1 MKIKRALFPITKN
14 NHIEFFEDG
23 DHYYEKYLSCI
34 RSATTSIH
42 LQTYIFEIDRIGTKV
57 RDELILAAKRGVE
70 VCVLVDSIGSRNLT
84 PEAEQIFRD
93 GGVKFCR
100 FNGIQFKWL
109 YRWGRRLH
117 HKILLIDYKEA
128 IVGGINVLYAC
139 IPGSTIP
146 QLDFAVYLKGPETVD
161 LAHYCQH
168 IFKKASKSETPIKKI
183 TDYIS
188 VSHGYDVGISV
199 NDWIHGRSKITKQYA
214 RMTFEAQE
222 SITIINSY
230 FFPRKKFMKQLTE
243 AAARGVRVR
252 LILPRYSDWPSY
264 IMASEYLYEYFLKR
278 GVEIYLWNKSVL
290 HGKLATIDQSWSTIG
305 SFNLNYTSYQ
315 QNLEMNVDIYSKE
328 FTMDLNKQID
338 DYIADG
344 CVKIDP
350 EIFKERYTF
359 RVRLS
364 RLFFYLILAIIANFS
379 IGLSFQEDHNKE
391 HRFYHILRIIGS
403 IFFFILGL
411 LGALLPII
419 PGFPFFVISFLLVYK
434 QILLN
439 RKTADQQM

>member
-1 MKIKRALFPITKN
+1 MKKELFPITKN
-14 NHIEFFEDG
+14 NHIEFYEDG
-23 DHYYEKYLSCI
+23 EAYYEKFLSCI
-34 RSATTSIH
+34 RSAKTSIH
-42 LQTYIFEIDRIGTKV
+42 LQTYIFEIDRIGSKV
-57 RDELILAAKRGVE
+57 QIELLLAAQRGVE

-84 PEAEQIFRD
+84 LESEQIFKD
-93 GGVKFCR
+93 AGIQFCR

-117 HKILLIDYKEA
+117 HKILLIDYTEA
-128 IVGGINVLYAC
+128 MIGGINVLYAC
-139 IPGSTIP
+139 IPGSVVP
-146 QLDFAVYLKGPETVD
+146 QLDFAVYLKGPETIE
-161 LAHYCQH
+161 LAHYCQR
-168 IFKKASKSETPIKKI
+168 IFKKACNHDRPIKKI
-183 TDYIS
+183 TDYIKMPD
-188 VSHGYDVGISV
+188 GYDVGISV
-199 NDWIHGRSKITKQYA
+199 NDWIHGRSKITKQYK
-214 RMTFEAQE
+214 RMTIEARE

-230 FFPRKKFMKQLTE
+230 FFPRKKFMKQLTD

-290 HGKLATIDQSWSTIG
+290 HGKLATIDESWSTIG

-315 QNLEMNVDIYSKE
+315 QNLEMNVDIYSKD
-328 FTMDLNKQID
+328 FTTQLNERIEG
-338 DYIADG
+338 YIADG
-344 CVKIDP
+344 CEKIDP
-350 EIFKERYTF
+350 QLFSERYTF
-359 RVRLS
+359 KVRMS

-411 LGALLPII
+411 MGALLPII

-439 RKTADQQM
+439 RKTVDQQM

>member
-1 MKIKRALFPITKN
+1 MKKELFHITKN
-14 NHIEFFEDG
+14 NHVEFYQEG
-23 DHYYEKYLSCI
+23 NHYYDKYLSCI
-34 RSATTSIH
+34 RSANQSIH
-42 LQTYIFEIDRIGTKV
+42 LQTYIFELDHIGSKV
-57 RDELILAAKRGVE
+57 KEELIRAAHRGVE
-70 VCVLVDSIGSRNLT
+70 VCLLVDSIGSRNLT
-84 PEAEQIFRD
+84 PEAELAFIEAGIIFC
-93 GGVKFCR
+93 K

-128 IVGGINVLYAC
+128 IIGGINVMD
-139 IPGSTIP
+139 GSIAGSNIP
-146 QLDFAVYLKGPETVD
+146 QLDFAVYLKGPETIE
-161 LAHYCQH
+161 LAHYCQQ
-168 IFKKASKSETPIKKI
+168 IFKKATHRKDPIKKI
-183 TDYIS
+183 TSYERIT
-188 VSHGYDVGISV
+188 HGYDVDISV
-199 NDWIHGRSKITKQYA
+199 NDWIHKRSKITKQYA
-214 RMTFEAQE
+214 RMTVEARE

-230 FFPRKKFMKQLTE
+230 FFPRKKFMKQLTD

-290 HGKLATIDQSWSTIG
+290 HGKLATIDQDWSTIG

-315 QNLEMNVDIYSKE
+315 QNLEMNVDIYSKD
-328 FTMDLNKQID
+328 FTKNLNKKIEG
-338 DYIADG
+338 YIADG
-344 CVKIDP
+344 CEKIDP
-350 EIFKERYTF
+350 EKFKEVYTF
-359 RVRLS
+359 KVRMS
-364 RLFFYLILAIIANFS
+364 RLFFYLILATIANFS

-391 HRFYHILRIIGS
+391 HRIYHILRIIGS
-403 IFFFILGL
+403 IFFFILGI

>member
-1 MKIKRALFPITKN
+1 MKRELFPITKN
-14 NHIEFFEDG
+14 NHVEFYQDG
-23 DHYYEKYLSCI
+23 DLYYDKFLTCI

-42 LQTYIFEIDRIGTKV
+42 LQTYIFGIDSIGSRV
-57 RDELILAAKRGVE
+57 RDELIMAAKRGVE

-84 PEAEQIFRD
+84 PEAEQVFRN
-93 GGVKFCR
+93 GGIHFSR

-128 IVGGINVLYAC
+128 IVGGINVLDGC
-139 IPGSTIP
+139 IPGSNIP
-146 QLDFAVYLKGPETVD
+146 QLDFAVYLKGPETVA

-168 IFKKASKSETPIKKI
+168 IFKKATKQNIPMTKI
-183 TDYIS
+183 TDYIH
-188 VSHGYDVGISV
+188 VEHGYDVGISI
-199 NDWIHGRSKITKQYA
+199 NDWIHGRSKITKQYS
-214 RMTFEAQE
+214 RMTVEAQK

-230 FFPRKKFMKQLTE
+230 FFPRKKFMKQLTD
-243 AAARGVRVR
+243 AAARGVKVR

-290 HGKLATIDQSWSTIG
+290 HGKAATIDESWSTIG

-315 QNLEMNVDIYSKE
+315 QNLEMNVDIYSPD
-328 FTMDLNKQID
+328 FTKDLNLKIEE
-338 DYIADG
+338 YIADG
-344 CVKIDP
+344 CEKIDP
-350 EIFKERYTF
+350 QAFEEKYTF
-359 RVRLS
+359 RVRMS

-379 IGLSFQEDHNKE
+379 IGLSFQDDHNKE

-403 IFFFILGL
+403 ILFFILGIM
-411 LGALLPII
+411 GALLPII

>member
-1 MKIKRALFPITKN
+1 MKRALFPITKN
-14 NHIEFFEDG
+14 NHVEFFEDG
-23 DHYYEKYLSCI
+23 ETYYEKFLNCI
-34 RSATTSIH
+34 RGATKSIH
-42 LQTYIFEIDRIGTKV
+42 LQTYIFEIDRIGIKV
-57 RDELILAAKRGVE
+57 QEELILAARRGVE

-84 PEAEQIFRD
+84 LKAEKEFID
-93 GGVKFCR
+93 AGIHFCR
-100 FNGIQFKWL
+100 FNGIQIKWL

-128 IVGGINVLYAC
+128 MVGGINVLYAC
-139 IPGSTIP
+139 LPGLNFP
-146 QLDFAVYLKGPETVD
+146 QLDFAVYLKGPETVE
-161 LAHYCQH
+161 LAHYCQR
-168 IFKKASKSETPIKKI
+168 IFKKASQHNRPIKKI
-183 TDYIS
+183 TDYIQ
-188 VSHGYDVGISV
+188 VPHGYEVGISI
-199 NDWIHGRSKITKQYA
+199 NDWINGRSKITKQYS
-214 RMTFEAQE
+214 RMTIEAQH

-230 FFPRKKFMKQLTE
+230 FFPRKKFMRQLTE

-315 QNLEMNVDIYSKE
+315 QNLEMNVDIYSE
-328 FTMDLNKQID
+328 DFTKDLNEKIEG
-338 DYIADG
+338 YITEG
-344 CVKIDP
+344 CEKIDP
-350 EIFKERYTF
+350 AIFEERYTF
-359 RVRLS
+359 KVRMS

-379 IGLSFQEDHNKE
+379 IGLSFQDDHNKE
-391 HRFYHILRIIGS
+391 HRFYHILRILGS
-403 IFFFILGL
+403 LFFFILGL
-411 LGALLPII
+411 MGALLPII
-419 PGFPFFVISFLLVYK
+419 PGFPFFIISFLLVYK

>member
-1 MKIKRALFPITKN
+1 MKRELFPVTKN
-14 NHIEFFEDG
+14 NHVDFYQDG
-23 DHYYEKYLSCI
+23 DLYYDKFLTCI

-42 LQTYIFEIDRIGTKV
+42 LQTYIFEIDSIGSRV
-57 RDELILAAKRGVE
+57 RDELILASKRGVE

-84 PEAEQIFRD
+84 QEDEQAFKD
-93 GGVKFCR
+93 GGINFCR

-128 IVGGINVLYAC
+128 IVGGINVLDGC
-139 IPGSTIP
+139 IPGSSIP
-146 QLDFAVYLKGPETVD
+146 QLDFAVYLKGPETIA
-161 LAHYCQH
+161 LSHYCQH
-168 IFKKASKSETPIKKI
+168 IFKKAYKHNIPVTKI
-183 TDYIS
+183 TDYIH
-188 VSHGYDVGISV
+188 VENGYDVGISI
-199 NDWIHGRSKITKQYA
+199 NDWIHGRSKITKQYS
-214 RMTFEAQE
+214 RMTVEAQH

-230 FFPRKKFMKQLTE
+230 FFPRKKFMKQLAD
-243 AAARGVRVR
+243 AASRGVRVR

-290 HGKLATIDQSWSTIG
+290 HGKVATIDQSWSTIG

-315 QNLEMNVDIYSKE
+315 QNLEMNVDIYSKD
-328 FTMDLNKQID
+328 FTKDLNLKIEE
-338 DYIADG
+338 YINEG
-344 CVKIDP
+344 CEKIDP
-350 EIFKERYTF
+350 QTFEEKYTF
-359 RVRLS
+359 RVRMS

-379 IGLSFQEDHNKE
+379 IGLSFQDDHNKE

-403 IFFFILGL
+403 IVFFILGL
-411 LGALLPII
+411 LGALLPIL

>member
-1 MKIKRALFPITKN
+1 MKRELFPITKN
-14 NHIEFFEDG
+14 NYIEFFEDG
-23 DHYYEKYLSCI
+23 PCYYDKFLDCI
-34 RSATTSIH
+34 RNATKSIH
-42 LQTYIFEIDRIGTKV
+42 LQTYIFEIDVIGIKV
-57 RDELILAAKRGVE
+57 RDELILASKRGVD

-84 PEAEQIFRD
+84 PEDEQIFKD
-93 GGVKFCR
+93 AGVNFCR

-117 HKILLIDYKEA
+117 HKILLIDYQEA
-128 IVGGINVLYAC
+128 IIGGINVLYGH
-139 IPGSTIP
+139 IPRFDIP
-146 QLDFAVYLKGPETVD
+146 QLDFAVYLKGPETIE
-161 LAHYCQH
+161 LARYCQH
-168 IFKKASKSETPIKKI
+168 LFKKSCKHNMAINKI
-183 TDYIS
+183 TDHIQ
-188 VSHGYDVGISV
+188 VEHGYEVGISI
-199 NDWIHGRSKITKQYA
+199 NDWIHGRSKITKQYS
-214 RMTFEAQE
+214 RMTVEARE

-230 FFPRKKFMKQLTE
+230 FFPRKKFMKQLTD

-315 QNLEMNVDIYSKE
+315 QNLEMNVDIYSPE
-328 FTMDLNKQID
+328 FTKYLNQKIEN
-338 DYIADG
+338 YITDG
-344 CVKIDP
+344 CEKIDP
-350 EIFKERYTF
+350 DTFKEKYTF
-359 RVRLS
+359 QVRMS

-379 IGLSFQEDHNKE
+379 IGLSFQDDHNKE
-391 HRFYHILRIIGS
+391 HRFYHILRIVGS
-403 IFFFILGL
+403 ILFFILGL

>member
-1 MKIKRALFPITKN
+1 MKKALFPITKN
-14 NHIEFFEDG
+14 NHIEFYEDG
-23 DHYYEKYLSCI
+23 DVYYDKFIDLI
-34 RSATTSIH
+34 KSAQTSIH
-42 LQTYIFEIDRIGTKV
+42 LQTYIFEIDAIGSRVKE
-57 RDELILAAKRGVE
+57 ELIRAAKRGVE
-70 VCVLVDSIGSRNLT
+70 VCLLIDSIGSRNLT
-84 PEAEQIFRD
+84 EEAETIFRD
-93 GGVKFCR
+93 AGVHFCR

-128 IVGGINVLYAC
+128 MIGGINVLYAC
-139 IPGSTIP
+139 IPGSDIP
-146 QLDFAVYLKGPETVD
+146 QLDFAVYLKGPETVE
-161 LAHYCQH
+161 LAHYCQQ
-168 IFKKASKSETPIKKI
+168 IFKKACKHDRPIKKI
-183 TDYIS
+183 TDYIH
-188 VSHGYDVGISV
+188 VPHGLEVGISI

-214 RMTFEAQE
+214 RMTVEAKE

-230 FFPRKKFMKQLTE
+230 FFPRKKFMKQLTD

-290 HGKLATIDQSWSTIG
+290 HGKLATIDQSWTTIG

-315 QNLEMNVDIYSKE
+315 QNLEMNVDIYSKD
-328 FTMDLNKQID
+328 FTADLNSRIEG
-338 DYIADG
+338 YIENG
-344 CVKIDP
+344 CEKIDP
-350 EIFKERYTF
+350 ETFKEKYTF
-359 RVRLS
+359 KVRMT
-364 RLFFYLILAIIANFS
+364 RLFFYLILAVIANFS

-403 IFFFILGL
+403 IIFFTLGL

-419 PGFPFFVISFLLVYK
+419 PGFPFFIISFLLVYK

>member
-1 MKIKRALFPITKN
+1 MKKVLFPITKN
-14 NHIEFFEDG
+14 NHIDFYQDG
-23 DHYYEKYLSCI
+23 DIYHEKFLSCI
-34 RSATTSIH
+34 KSATKSIH
-42 LQTYIFEIDRIGTKV
+42 LQTYIFEIDRIGIKV
-57 RDELILAAKRGVE
+57 QEELILAAKRGVE
-70 VCVLVDSIGSRNLT
+70 VCVLVDSVGSRNLT
-84 PEAEQIFRD
+84 PVDENVFKEAGIN
-93 GGVKFCR
+93 FCR

-117 HKILLIDYKEA
+117 HKILLIDYREA
-128 IVGGINVLYAC
+128 IIGGINVLYASS
-139 IPGSTIP
+139 PGLNAP
-146 QLDFAVYLKGPETVD
+146 QLDFAVYLKGPETIE
-161 LAHYCQH
+161 LAHYCQQ
-168 IFKKASKSETPIKKI
+168 IFKKACKQDMPIKQV
-183 TDYIS
+183 TDYFQVI
-188 VSHGYDVGISV
+188 HGHDVGISV
-199 NDWIHGRSKITKQYA
+199 NDWIYGRSKITKQYS
-214 RMTFEAQE
+214 RMTFEARDT
-222 SITIINSY
+222 ITIINSY
-230 FFPRKKFMKQLTE
+230 FFPRKKFMKQLTA

-328 FTMDLNKQID
+328 FTIDLNKKIET
-338 DYIADG
+338 YIAEG
-344 CVKIDP
+344 CEKI
-350 EIFKERYTF
+350 ELKSFEERYTLK
-359 RVRLS
+359 VRIS

-391 HRFYHILRIIGS
+391 HRFYHILRIVGS
-403 IFFFILGL
+403 VIFFILGII
-411 LGALLPII
+411 GALLPII
-419 PGFPFFVISFLLVYK
+419 PGFPFFIISFLLVYK